1 MLDYF
6 NLSSIIIVKASF
18 FTRFKIVIIEVT
30 IAATFKAII
39 TLSFSSSEGWY

>member
-6 NLSSIIIVKASF
+6 NLSSIAIFKASF
-18 FTRFKIVIIEVT
+18 FTIFKIAIIEVT
-30 IAATFKAII
+30 IVSTFIAFI